1 MRIMNKNLQC
11 IMDNTQST
19 HNSTQVE
26 FDPCAYVAE
35 IEQRIAGIL
44 PAKKTDQFVP
54 KNVID
59 LRAPEAWPAVMELT
73 EVAVV
78 LRYAD
83 EDTVRDL
90 TDLPF
95 DEGGLRY
102 ISIGA
107 GRKRRK
113 RLVRKVDLLD
123 FMARNSVTPTRPEVV
138 KPKRRKPEPKRETGG
153 LMARRTGRASRT

>member
-1 MRIMNKNLQC
+1 MRKTRA
-11 IMDNTQST
+11 NTDSI
-19 HNSTQVE
+19 E
-26 FDPCAYVAE
+26 AKFDALAYVIE
-35 IEQRIAGIL
+35 IERAIAGIL
-44 PAKKTDQFVP
+44 TNKKTDQLASR
-54 KNVID
+54 NVID
-59 LRAPEAWPAVMELT
+59 LRAPEAWPAVMELA
-73 EVAVV
+73 EVAIV

-113 RLVRKVDLLD
+113 RLVRKGDLLD
-123 FMARNSVTPTRPEVV
+123 FMARNSVTPTRPEVA
-138 KPKRRKPEPKRETGG
+138 KPKRRKLESRRETGG
-153 LMARRTGRASRT
+153 LMARRIGRASRT

>member
-1 MRIMNKNLQC
+1 MS
-11 IMDNTQST
+11 NTQKDSAST
-19 HNSTQVE
+19 RSE

-35 IEQRIAGIL
+35 IERRIASIL
-44 PAKKTDQFVP
+44 TSKKADQFALG
-54 KNVID
+54 NAID
-59 LRAPEAWPAVMELT
+59 LRAPEAWPAVMELA
-73 EVAVV
+73 EVAIV

-113 RLVRKVDLLD
+113 RLVRKGDLLD
-123 FMARNSVTPTRPEVV
+123 FMARNSVTPTRPEIA
-138 KPKRRKPEPKRETGG
+138 KPKRRKPEPRRETGG
-153 LMARRTGRASRT
+153 LMARRIGRASRT